1 MDIEVI
7 LSQFNEEDKGIVFAL
22 ACFPEF
28 FSVDWFPHI
37 KTSRLVSVILIFE
50 RNQWIVPSSENS
62 GYYCWSEKFPKEE
75 IISAIPRQ
83 DLAAYY
89 RDSADILARNMT
101 DDSAGA
107 LTVARQYV
115 KAGVQEGDLGVIL
128 KAAHYEEANHRIS
141 SAIILYDSI
150 LDFVGKII
158 SPADRDL
165 PESSWLTF
173 VNAIEHRTSL
183 SLFDPSIKKTNNLL
197 SVALERARFIGDL
210 RSQASLYLLLGQND
224 WMYFRYEQAVYYF
237 NLGWDIIRQIEDQEL
252 LKRGLKGQGLIYL
265 IKCQFFKAIEA
276 YENSLGEL
284 EPANENDFSHLVSL
298 NIALGYTQVGMPQRG
313 LGITEAIQNQC
324 EKTANLPLLSYA
336 LVTAGLILLET
347 RQFSNSGFFFE
358 RALELAG
365 KENLPMV
372 EVLAGMGLSSI
383 ECQEGNLEAA
393 VEHYKIMWKIK
404 KSSWHH
410 ILNFYSLLDTGY
422 ILHSKGVSPINLRPV
437 FDYLSKLDKDRVN
450 PLMYGMIQRLQL
462 GLPED
467 KTPLTEK
474 FNILHEL
481 EKTVEQM
488 GATFELAKIR
498 TELARNYVQ
507 IHDWQKAEN
516 YALKAHEFFN
526 PIAPNC
532 FPADLKRFA
541 PPDTRN
547 ADGNLFDFVIEL
559 GDALSRQ
566 ENLESLLTSIITSI
580 SKITG
585 AERSA
590 LFTKDQNGPE
600 LKLAA
605 SRNLLHE
612 DVQDEKFHVSMRDIH
627 AVAQSHDYKIL
638 QYKIGEQEHPHFRQA
653 IITPLNLGDRVIG
666 VLYQDSRFFSL
677 NLSPDIIKLL
687 SAFASQIAV
696 AIDRVQA
703 NEEIARLNKK
713 LLEENHYYVEEIE
726 ESLAF
731 GEIIGKSNLAL
742 SLHRLIKKVAHSN
755 STVLIFGETGVGKEL
770 VARAIHRESS
780 RKNGPFIRVNCAAL
794 AESLIDSELFGHE
807 KGSFTGAFKTKAG
820 RFELANGGTI
830 FLDEI
835 SELPLSTQSKLLR
848 VLQEKEFQRVG
859 GIKMLQSD
867 FRLIT
872 ASNKDLKQEVAG
884 GKFRA
889 DLFYR
894 LNVFPIYVPAL
905 RERREDI
912 PLLATHFLKLFCS
925 QNKKSY
931 SGIPASEM
939 GKLTAYSWPGNIRE
953 LSNVIE
959 RAVILGGAQIRFPE
973 FESRKT
979 RETFEGDD
987 LKRKEVEKIR
997 ILDAL
1002 KKTNGKVGGKDGA
1015 AARLGLNR
1023 TTLIHRMK
1031 KMGIKIEHNQNIL
1044 ET

>member
-1 MDIEVI
+1 
-7 LSQFNEEDKGIVFAL
+7 
-22 ACFPEF
+22 
-28 FSVDWFPHI
+28 
-37 KTSRLVSVILIFE
+37 
-50 RNQWIVPSSENS
+50 
-62 GYYCWSEKFPKEE
+62 
-75 IISAIPRQ
+75 
-83 DLAAYY
+83 
-89 RDSADILARNMT
+89 
-101 DDSAGA
+101 
-107 LTVARQYV
+107 
-115 KAGVQEGDLGVIL
+115 
-128 KAAHYEEANHRIS
+128 
-141 SAIILYDSI
+141 
-150 LDFVGKII
+150 
-158 SPADRDL
+158 
-165 PESSWLTF
+165 
-173 VNAIEHRTSL
+173 
-183 SLFDPSIKKTNNLL
+183 
-197 SVALERARFIGDL
+197 
-210 RSQASLYLLLGQND
+210 
-224 WMYFRYEQAVYYF
+224 
-237 NLGWDIIRQIEDQEL
+237 
-252 LKRGLKGQGLIYL
+252 
-265 IKCQFFKAIEA
+265 
-276 YENSLGEL
+276 
-284 EPANENDFSHLVSL
+284 
-298 NIALGYTQVGMPQRG
+298 
-313 LGITEAIQNQC
+313 
-324 EKTANLPLLSYA
+324 
-336 LVTAGLILLET
+336 
-347 RQFSNSGFFFE
+347 
-358 RALELAG
+358 
-365 KENLPMV
+365 
-372 EVLAGMGLSSI
+372 
-383 ECQEGNLEAA
+383 
-393 VEHYKIMWKIK
+393 
-404 KSSWHH
+404 
-410 ILNFYSLLDTGY
+410 
-422 ILHSKGVSPINLRPV
+422 
-437 FDYLSKLDKDRVN
+437 
-450 PLMYGMIQRLQL
+450 
-462 GLPED
+462 
-467 KTPLTEK
+467 
-474 FNILHEL
+474 
-481 EKTVEQM
+481 
-488 GATFELAKIR
+488 
-498 TELARNYVQ
+498 
-507 IHDWQKAEN
+507 
-516 YALKAHEFFN
+516 
-526 PIAPNC
+526 
-532 FPADLKRFA
+532 
-541 PPDTRN
+541 
-547 ADGNLFDFVIEL
+547 
-559 GDALSRQ
+559 
-566 ENLESLLTSIITSI
+566 
-580 SKITG
+580 
-585 AERSA
+585 
-590 LFTKDQNGPE
+590 QNGPE

-713 LLEENHYYVEEIE
+713 LLEENLYYVEEIE

-987 LKRKEVEKIR
+987 LKRKEVERIR